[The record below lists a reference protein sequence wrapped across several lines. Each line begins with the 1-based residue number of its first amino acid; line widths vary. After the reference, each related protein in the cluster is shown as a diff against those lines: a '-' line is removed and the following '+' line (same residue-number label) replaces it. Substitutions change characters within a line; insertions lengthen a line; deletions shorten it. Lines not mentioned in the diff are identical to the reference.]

1 MLEPDS
7 VEHHRV
13 RRDDAPL
20 KTRCRTAVDAMGTGR
35 LRLHEKIVRKLA
47 RCNQLSVVNV
57 TKASSRIV
65 SRLDRVCSQADKNA
79 LRQEASQ
86 RFQRKR

>member
-20 KTRCRTAVDAMGTGR
+20 KTRCRTAVDAMGTG
-35 LRLHEKIVRKLA
+35 RLHEKIVRKLA

-65 SRLDRVCSQADKNA
+65 SRLDRVCSQAVKNA